1 MKSFSHSRLT
11 LPWIVAW
18 MAMVVSSPFLNADD
32 SQIDLSFQWIEVELT
47 DWNDLL
53 MQQQLPFHGRSS
65 DLVFPQ
71 KLHRLLTAS
80 EQDAE
85 LARIV
90 SWRVHGRAFAVH
102 DRKRFL
108 KEILPE

>member
-1 MKSFSHSRLT
+1 M
-11 LPWIVAW
+11 LPALQRSYHVPGYRDFAQ
-18 MAMVVSSPFLNADD
+18 ADFGSPEAADAH
-32 SQIDLSFQWIEVELT
+32 T
-47 DWNDLL
+47 M